1 LADEGLSYE
10 DALILT
16 YTSFGFDALG
26 NIFAVEIV
34 WPRWPAWATPW
45 RSLRWRGLSWP

>member
-1 LADEGLSYE
+1 LADEGFSSE

-16 YTSFGFDALG
+16 YASFGCDALG
-26 NIFAVEIV
+26 KIFGIEIAQSK
-34 WPRWPAWATPW
+34 WPAWTTPW